1 MIFVDYRDKRPIY
14 EQIVDGFQMLIVKK
28 VLAADSQM
36 PSVRELATQLTV
48 NPNTVQKAYAILEQ
62 NGYIY
67 SVKGRGNFVTG
78 GESLTQQKQ
87 QAHLE
92 ELKKNVRQAAELGI
106 AQETLTELTAQI
118 YREYHLAQSAL
129 LGEEVQRQT
138 ALEEAGEEQHD

>member
-28 VLAADSQM
+28 VLEADSQM

-92 ELKKNVRQAAELGI
+92 ELKKEIRQAAELGI
-106 AQETLTELTAQI
+106 MKETVMKLTDQI
-118 YREYHLAQSAL
+118 YRENSLTQ
-129 LGEEVQRQT
+129 EEGK
-138 ALEEAGEEQHD
+138 EKQHD

>member
-14 EQIVDGFQMLIVKK
+14 EQIVDGFQILIVKK
-28 VLAADSQM
+28 VLEADSQM

-92 ELKKNVRQAAELGI
+92 ELKKEIRQAAELGI
-106 AQETLTELTAQI
+106 MKETVMKLTDQI
-118 YREYHLAQSAL
+118 YRENSLTQ
-129 LGEEVQRQT
+129 EEGK
-138 ALEEAGEEQHD
+138 EKQHD

>member
-1 MIFVDYRDKRPIY
+1 MIFVDYKDKRPIY
-14 EQIVDGFQMLIVKK
+14 EQIVERFQILIAKK
-28 VLAADSQM
+28 ILEPDSQM

-87 QAHLE
+87 QSHLE
-92 ELKKNVRQAAELGI
+92 EFKKTVRQAAELGI
-106 AQETLTELTAQI
+106 TQQTLTELTAQI
-118 YREYHLAQSAL
+118 YREYSSAQGKDSS
-129 LGEEVQRQT
+129 RQT
-138 ALEEAGEEQHD
+138 EETIVQKEEQHD

>member
-28 VLAADSQM
+28 VLEPDSQM

-67 SVKGRGNFVTG
+67 SVKGRGNFVMG
-78 GESLTQQKQ
+78 GENLTQQKQ

-92 ELKKNVRQAAELGI
+92 ELRKEILQAMGLGI
-106 AQETLTELTAQI
+106 AKETVIKLTERT
-118 YREYHLAQSAL
+118 YREHPLSQ
-129 LGEEVQRQT
+129 EERK
-138 ALEEAGEEQHD
+138 EKQHD

>member
-28 VLAADSQM
+28 VLEADSQM

-62 NGYIY
+62 KGYIY

-78 GESLTQQKQ
+78 GESLTEQKQ
-87 QAHLE
+87 NAHLE
-92 ELKKNVRQAAELGI
+92 ELKKSVRQAAELGI
-106 AQETLTELTAQI
+106 AQEKVTELAAQI
-118 YREYHLAQSAL
+118 YREYYLAQ
-129 LGEEVQRQT
+129 EELPAEKAKQET
-138 ALEEAGEEQHD
+138 EFEK